1 MAAPGGKFF
10 IQDNL
15 SKPAAHHESFAQLW
29 ETKWK
34 APATM
39 GVYPFMFSTAADFQP
54 VVDKLIEGDFK
65 EPYNWDEYAQVYF
78 PQAEHLKS
86 IAEQAE
92 AAGEKE
98 KASEYYLRASAVY
111 RISRFPAPRSQ
122 VQREAWRLGKQACI
136 KGLGMREH
144 PVHEVKIPHTHGASN
159 EGSVIPV
166 YHLVPDTATP
176 EAPVPTVV
184 IFTGLDGYRTEL
196 AVWMEGWRQ
205 VGVATVVLEIPGT
218 GDCPANPS
226 DPTSPDRLYS
236 SLFDWMDAQPLLD
249 SKKRAIW
256 AFSTGGFYAIRVA
269 HTHADRLAGVVALGG
284 GCHHMFDREWLDNVN
299 HLEYPFDLANTLAY
313 KWGYGDD
320 VEAFKREAKAKF
332 SLLEDRTLDMPECA
346 RLLLVNGTEDEIF
359 PIDDYYLALQH
370 GAPKEAR
377 FVKGIKHMGEPASFF
392 IIIKWLYKLFGIE
405 ADVVKQM
412 QTLPFK
418 PKEFPSSKEEVEGEL
433 ERNVEGSEKREGEPK
448 EFLSTSKEIEPEL
461 QREVQESEERECK
474 LEEKAELQRDVQR
487 SETQEDKPKELQSS
501 SREHEPELERDVE
514 ESVEQENKLQEFQS
528 PSKEL
533 EPELERGVEESEKRE
548 GEPKELQSISTERD
562 VEESVEQEH
571 KLRENVEPIGKVS
584 DERKF
589 DLQEV
594 IERIGFEA
602 EESKKQEHKLQ
613 ENVEPIGKV
622 SDERKFDL
630 QEVIERISF

>member
-122 VQREAWRLGKQACI
+122 VQREAWRLGKAACI

-144 PVHEVKIPHTHGASN
+144 PVHEIEIPHTHGASN

-218 GDCPANPS
+218 GDCPANAS

-249 SKKRAIW
+249 STKRAIW

-418 PKEFPSSKEEVEGEL
+418 PKEVEVEL
-433 ERNVEGSEKREGEPK
+433 ERN
-448 EFLSTSKEIEPEL
+448 
-461 QREVQESEERECK
+461 
-474 LEEKAELQRDVQR
+474 
-487 SETQEDKPKELQSS
+487 
-501 SREHEPELERDVE
+501 
-514 ESVEQENKLQEFQS
+514 
-528 PSKEL
+528 
-533 EPELERGVEESEKRE
+533 VEESEKRE
-548 GEPKELQSISTERD
+548 PKLQEEVERIRFE
-562 VEESVEQEH
+562 VEESST
-571 KLRENVEPIGKVS
+571 RERN
-584 DERKF
+584 
-589 DLQEV
+589 LQET
-594 IERIGFEA
+594 IERIGFQI
-602 EESKKQEHKLQ
+602 EESEKREHKLQ
-613 ENVEPIGKV
+613 ENVERVGF
-622 SDERKFDL
+622 EAGAY
-630 QEVIERISF
+630 